1 MKGMKKH
8 CGTLLLCLLA
18 LSLVL
23 TGCSG
28 SGVKTGTKA
37 GMYTPGTYTAQAAGF
52 GGKVSVTMTFDA
64 NAITDVKIEGADETP
79 AVGGKAI
86 EEFPGMLMEAQSA
99 DIDGISGASYT
110 SKAVLAAAANCVA
123 QAKGEDTDQKTPVAD
138 GTYSGQAPGFS
149 WTGMIKADVTF
160 KDNAITDINIVEEQE
175 TYTGEIFYTVLDN
188 YIPRILEAQSL
199 AVDGISGATLS
210 SNGVRG
216 CVEQAIEAAGGRSS
230 EWYGE
235 VAKSTKTV
243 KKEGYD
249 VIIVG
254 MGGSGITSF
263 LSAAQAGAKVFGIET
278 TAKLGGQSA
287 TTSGPMAANS
297 QVKMDEEFGGK
308 EYIDADALYKAW
320 NDYCGADAKPEM
332 IRMTIDESGETLD
345 WMIKDWGFQFSPMS
359 SFILSPYP
367 DWKIWC
373 YYGGET
379 KNRFGTNK
387 TYMFENA
394 VKKAQDQNP
403 AAEYMLELTA
413 QELLMDGDKVAG
425 VKAVYY
431 DGTIYEIYGK
441 TVILAT
447 GGFIGNADMMNEYL
461 DGPANT
467 VAMTVDDGDGIKLGL
482 SAGGALM
489 NPDIPPMVH
498 INQVANL
505 IKNNDLDADGKQVLT
520 SLAIATDALAVDGNG
535 KLWNT
540 REEICLAPQYRYYN
554 IYTAAQIEA
563 IKTKGLA
570 KVNKS
575 MFMDQGGTV
584 EAGKPIAN
592 IDEILKVGAGYKNV
606 LTAESAE
613 DLAKAI
619 DCDAATLKDS
629 LNGAQGPYYAVIC
642 SGYAYATCGGLN
654 VDDAMNVLRA
664 DGSPIGNLYAVGQDS
679 MGVLFSSDVPYTPY
693 GGQAQSWALTSG
705 RLAGANAAKYAMGK

>member
-1 MKGMKKH
+1 
-8 CGTLLLCLLA
+8 
-18 LSLVL
+18 
-23 TGCSG
+23 
-28 SGVKTGTKA
+28 
-37 GMYTPGTYTAQAAGF
+37 
-52 GGKVSVTMTFDA
+52 MTFDA

>member
-1 MKGMKKH
+1 MKKH
-8 CGTLLLCLLA
+8 GCTLLICLLV

-23 TGCSG
+23 TGCAG
-28 SGVKTGTKA
+28 FGGKK
-37 GMYTPGTYTAQAAGF
+37 GMYTPGTYTAQAKGY
-52 GGKVSVTMTFDA
+52 GGNVSVAMTFDT
-64 NAITDVKIEGADETP
+64 NAISEVKIEGPDETP

-86 EEFPGMLMEAQSA
+86 EQFPGKLMEAQSA
-99 DIDGISGASYT
+99 DIDGVSGATYT
-110 SKAVLAAAANCVA
+110 SKAVLTAAANCVA
-123 QAKGEDTDQKTPVAD
+123 QAKGEDINKKTPVAD
-138 GTYSGQAPGFS
+138 GTYSGQAPGFG
-149 WTGMIKADVTF
+149 WTGMLKADVTF
-160 KDNAITDINIVEEQE
+160 KNNVITDIKIVEEQE
-175 TYTGEIFYTVLDN
+175 TYTGEIFYTVLDK

-249 VIIVG
+249 VIVVG

-287 TTSGPMAANS
+287 TTSGPMAINS
-297 QVKMDEEFGGK
+297 KIKMDEEFGGK
-308 EYIDADALYKAW
+308 EYIDADAVYKVW
-320 NDYCGADAKPEM
+320 NDYCGADAKPNM
-332 IRMTIDESGETLD
+332 IRLAIDESGETLD
-345 WMIKDWGFQFSPMS
+345 WLIKDWKFQFTPMS
-359 SFILSPYP
+359 SFVLSPYP

-394 VKKAQDQNP
+394 VKAAQAKNS

-413 QELLMDGDKVAG
+413 QELLKDGDEVVG
-425 VKAVYY
+425 VKAVYH

-467 VAMTVDDGDGIKLGL
+467 IALTVDDGDGINLGL

-489 NPDIPPMVH
+489 NPDVPPMVH

-505 IKNNDLDADGKQVLT
+505 IKNNDLDANGKQVLT
-520 SLAIATDALAVDGNG
+520 SLAIATDALAVDRTG

-540 REEICLAPQYRYYN
+540 KEEISLAPRYRYYN
-554 IYTAAQIEA
+554 IYTAAQIED
-563 IKTKGLA
+563 IKTKGLK

-575 MFMDQGGTV
+575 MFLDQGGTV

-592 IDEILKVGAGYKNV
+592 IDEILEVGADYQNV
-606 LTAESAE
+606 LVGDSAE
-613 DLAKAI
+613 ALAKAI
-619 DCDAATLKDS
+619 GCDGSTLKGS
-629 LNGAQGPYYAVIC
+629 LKGVEGPYYAVIC
-642 SGYAYATCGGLN
+642 AGYAYATCGGLN
-654 VDDAMNVLRA
+654 VDAAMNVLRA
-664 DGSPIGNLYAVGQDS
+664 DGSPIKNLYAVGQDS
-679 MGVLFSSDVPYTPY
+679 MGVLLSSGVPYTPY

-705 RLAGANAAKYAMGK
+705 RLAGANAAKYALGK

>member
-1 MKGMKKH
+1 MNGTKKH
-8 CGTLLLCLLA
+8 YYTLLACLLM
-18 LSLVL
+18 LSLAL
-23 TGCSG
+23 TGCSQ
-28 SGVKTGTKA
+28 SVAKKGV
-37 GMYTPGTYTAQAAGF
+37 YTAGTYTAQAMGF

-79 AVGGKAI
+79 EVGGKAI
-86 EEFPGMLMEAQSA
+86 EEFPGLLMAAQSPSV
-99 DIDGISGASYT
+99 DGVSGASFT
-110 SKAVLAAAANCVA
+110 SKAILAAAASCVA
-123 QAKGEDTDQKTPVAD
+123 QAKGEDIDQKTAVAD
-138 GTYSGQAPGFS
+138 GTYSGEAPGFS

-160 KDNAITDINIVEEQE
+160 KDNAITDIKIVEEQE

-188 YIPRILEAQSL
+188 YIPRVLKAQSL
-199 AVDGISGATLS
+199 AVDGISGATIS

-216 CVEQAIEAAGGRSS
+216 CVEQAIEAAGGKSS
-230 EWYGE
+230 EWYSE
-235 VAKSTKTV
+235 VPKSTNIV

-249 VIIVG
+249 VIVVG
-254 MGGSGITSF
+254 LGGSGITSF

-278 TAKLGGQSA
+278 AAKLGGQSA
-287 TTSGPMAANS
+287 TTSGPMAINS
-297 QVKMDEEFGGK
+297 KVKMDEEFGGK
-308 EYIDADALYKAW
+308 EYIDADALYKDW
-320 NDYCGADAKPEM
+320 NNYCGADAKPEM

-345 WMIKDWGFQFSPMS
+345 WMIQDWDFKFSPMS

-367 DWKIWC
+367 DWMIWC

-387 TYMFENA
+387 TYMFDNA
-394 VKKAQDQNP
+394 VKKARDQNP

-413 QELLMDGDKVAG
+413 QELLKEGDKVVG
-425 VKAVYY
+425 VKAVYH
-431 DGTIYEIYGK
+431 DGTTYEIYGK

-461 DGPANT
+461 DGPTNT
-467 VAMTVDDGDGIKLGL
+467 VAMTVDDGDGIKLGV

-489 NPDIPPMVH
+489 NLDIPPMVH

-505 IKNNDLDADGKQVLT
+505 IKNNDLDANGKQILT
-520 SLAIATDALAVDGNG
+520 SLAIATDALAVDGTG

-540 REEICLAPQYRYYN
+540 KEEICLAPQYRYYN

-563 IKTKGLA
+563 IKTKGLT

-584 EAGKPIAN
+584 EAGQPIPN
-592 IDEILKVGAGYKNV
+592 IEEILKVGTDYKNV
-606 LTAESAE
+606 LRAESID

-619 DCDAATLKDS
+619 GCDGAILKNS
-629 LNGAQGPYYAVIC
+629 LNGAEGPYYAVIC

-654 VDDAMNVLRA
+654 VDADMNVLRA
-664 DGSPIGNLYAVGQDS
+664 DGSAIENLYAVGQDS
-679 MGVLFSSDVPYTPY
+679 MGVLFSSGIPYTSY
-693 GGQAQSWALTSG
+693 GGQAHSWALTSG
-705 RLAGANAAKYAMGK
+705 RLAGANAAKYALGK